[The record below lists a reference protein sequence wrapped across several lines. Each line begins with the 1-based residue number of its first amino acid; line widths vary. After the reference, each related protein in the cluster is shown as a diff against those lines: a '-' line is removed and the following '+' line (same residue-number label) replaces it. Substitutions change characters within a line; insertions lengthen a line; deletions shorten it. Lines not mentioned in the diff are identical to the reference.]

1 MNRRRFLVATAAVAL
16 VRDLDA
22 LGADMPVALVTA
34 DTESRV
40 LAVGLDGRIR
50 KEIPTLPGP
59 RSIQTVGEHA
69 VVAHTAAGVLT
80 VLRGLRVR
88 HVIRGFDQP
97 RYTAG
102 SPDGRLAYVTD
113 SGRGD
118 VAVVDVAA
126 GRVLAR
132 TTVYGPARH
141 LSLSGRALWVALG
154 SSAER
159 IAVLNVARKP
169 VLVSFL
175 TTPFRAHDVG
185 FEPSGRRVW
194 VSSGDDHHRT
204 VLVYDRRGGVV
215 RRLAA
220 GATPQHVT
228 FAGGEAFV
236 SSGDDGVVR
245 VFSLRDGRLLRMTE
259 VPLGSFNVQAA
270 GDVVLT
276 PSLTRGTLCVLDRRG
291 RVSLQE
297 RVAASS
303 HDACLVP
310 AAPMG

>member
-1 MNRRRFLVATAAVAL
+1 VNRRRFLLATAAVAL
-16 VRDLDA
+16 LRDVDV
-22 LGADMPVALVTA
+22 LGAETPLALVTA

-69 VVAHTAAGVLT
+69 VVAHTAAGALT
-80 VLRGLRVR
+80 VLRGLRVL
-88 HVIRGFDQP
+88 HVIHGFDQP
-97 RYTAG
+97 RYTAA

-141 LSLSGRALWVALG
+141 LTLSGSTLWIALG

-169 VLVSFL
+169 ALLRFL
-175 TTPFRAHDVG
+175 ATPFRVHDVG

-194 VSSGDDHHRT
+194 VTSGDDHHPT
-204 VLVYDRRGGVV
+204 VLVYERGGVV
-215 RRLAA
+215 QRLAA

-228 FAGGEAFV
+228 FAGGQAFV

-245 VFSLRDGRLLRMTE
+245 VFSLADRRLLRTTE
-259 VPLGSFNVQAA
+259 VPPGSFNVQAA
-270 GDVVLT
+270 GGVVLT
-276 PSLTRGTLCVLDRRG
+276 PSLSRGTLCVLDRRG
-291 RVSLQE
+291 RLSLRE

-303 HDACLVP
+303 HDACLVS
-310 AAPMG
+310 GR

>member
-1 MNRRRFLVATAAVAL
+1 MRCVNRRRFLLATAAVAL
-16 VRDLDA
+16 LRDVDA
-22 LGADMPVALVTA
+22 LAADEPVALVTA

-40 LAVGLDGRIR
+40 LAVGLDGRVR
-50 KEIPTLPGP
+50 REIATLPGP
-59 RSIQTVGEHA
+59 RSIQAVGEHA
-69 VVAHTAAGVLT
+69 VVAHTAAGSLT
-80 VLRGLRVR
+80 ILHGLRVR
-88 HVIRGFDQP
+88 HVVGGFDEP

-126 GRVLAR
+126 GAVLAR
-132 TTVYGPARH
+132 TAVDGPARH
-141 LSLSGRALWVALG
+141 VTLSGRQLWVALG
-154 SSAER
+154 PSAGR
-159 IAVLNVARKP
+159 IAVLDVGARKP
-169 VLVSFL
+169 TRAGSVTPPFLV
-175 TTPFRAHDVG
+175 HDVG

-194 VSSGDDHHRT
+194 VTSGDNHHRT
-204 VLVYDRRGGVV
+204 VLVYERGAVV

-228 FAGGEAFV
+228 FAGREAFV
-236 SSGDDGVVR
+236 SSGDDGAVR
-245 VFSLRDGRLLRMTE
+245 VFSLDDGRLLRTTV

-270 GDVVLT
+270 GGVVLT

-291 RVSLQE
+291 RVSLRE

-303 HDACLVP
+303 HDACLIS
-310 AAPMG
+310 AR

>member
-1 MNRRRFLVATAAVAL
+1 MNRRRFLLASAAFAL
-16 VRDLDA
+16 VRDVDA
-22 LGADMPVALVTA
+22 FAADEPLALVTA

-50 KEIPTLPGP
+50 KEIATLPGP

-69 VVAHTAAGVLT
+69 VVAHAAAGALT

-88 HVIRGFDQP
+88 HVIHGFDEP

-118 VAVVDVAA
+118 VTVVDVAA

-141 LSLSGRALWVALG
+141 VTLSGRMLWVALG

-159 IAVLNVARKP
+159 IAVLDVARKP
-169 VLVSFL
+169 ALVRFL
-175 TTPFRAHDVG
+175 TTPFRVHDVG
-185 FEPSGRRVW
+185 FEPPGRRAW
-194 VSSGDDHHRT
+194 VTSGDDHHHT
-204 VLVYDRRGGVV
+204 VLVYERGAVIQS
-215 RRLAA
+215 LDA

-228 FAGGEAFV
+228 FAGGKAFV

-245 VFSLRDGRLLRMTE
+245 VFSLRDGRLLRTAQ

-270 GDVVLT
+270 GGVVLT

-291 RVSLQE
+291 RLSLRE
-297 RVAASS
+297 RVAESS
-303 HDACLVP
+303 HDACLVS
-310 AAPMG
+310 AR